1 MKKTFESFVVMTMLV
16 LGCVCTTGCGVDD
29 VAKTA
34 NSAKETVVNTASD
47 AKENVD
53 WWTRSTDHQSWTNK
67 SGTKIEINER
77 RKEGDFEI
85 KITYSTDDLDS
96 WGEEKY
102 TESPVTVMYV
112 DKLTEELVTTLREQ

>member
-1 MKKTFESFVVMTMLV
+1 MKKTFESFVVMAMLV
-16 LGCVCTTGCGVDD
+16 LGILPMTGCGVDE
-29 VAKTA
+29 AKQA
-34 NSAKETVVNTASD
+34 ASSAAETVTNTAST
-47 AKENVD
+47 AKEQVD
-53 WWTRSTDHQSWTNK
+53 WWTRSTDHQSWVNE

-85 KITYSTDDLDS
+85 KITYSTDNLDS

-112 DKLTEELVTTLREQ
+112 DKLTEELVTTLRNQ